1 MTGVTLLIK
10 LQKTM
15 ISLLPVLS
23 NWYSLS
29 LLCVLSLLALMKQ
42 DVMLERPIQ
51 GGTEVL
57 SPPYYEEQILPTA
70 TQ

>member
-1 MTGVTLLIK
+1 
-10 LQKTM
+10 
-15 ISLLPVLS
+15 
-23 NWYSLS
+23 
-29 LLCVLSLLALMKQ
+29 MKQ

-70 TQ
+70 TQWTWKLILLQMNLEMTTAFTQMVTEAWWEVG